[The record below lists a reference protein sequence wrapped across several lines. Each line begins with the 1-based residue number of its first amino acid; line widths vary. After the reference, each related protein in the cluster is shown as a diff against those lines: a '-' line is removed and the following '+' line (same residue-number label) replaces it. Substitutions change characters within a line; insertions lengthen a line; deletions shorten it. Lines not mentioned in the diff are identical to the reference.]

1 MSFNRMV
8 VVALLVIAGIGGAL
22 ACGPNFPWQLLNN
35 RDQTVSDRVELNFA
49 FEATHLVDVAGDG
62 PRAVERDDTT
72 SPEAVASEREEA
84 RSGAWRGLL
93 AGTID
98 TDMLESKLD
107 AARAAN
113 DGDAALSAGAGLPVA
128 VVTYIAGA
136 IEFRAGRL
144 DAAMGYFEA
153 IDRLP
158 SDQRQIRVVAAA
170 YMRGRIQQRLGSM
183 QLARAAFQAAR
194 QDAQAGAP
202 DPMGLAVASL
212 GEEARTDLVEAGLI
226 EVPWPVPVADAD
238 EARFARLIADAVRLY
253 ADQAARG
260 SKMALLSLN
269 EVARR
274 LIARGELKRAVADPF
289 VRRLLVAYV
298 ASRERDYAWDEN
310 AGTKDPVVV
319 LVSEAVLSQP
329 APAAGKDL
337 DRLAAL
343 AYQAGRYELAE
354 RLTVATS
361 QPLGLW
367 VRAKLALRRGDRA
380 AAVRDWTAALTAT
393 ENAGDSPTL
402 DTDSKTRLRGE
413 LAVVRLSQGEYRDS
427 LRLLFPVAGTYWGDV
442 AYITERVL
450 TVDEL
455 KAFVDALPAARE
467 AAPSTDDGFWS
478 SSFSPVA
485 NQRALL
491 ARRLVRDG
499 RLGEALAYFP
509 PPAAGSTS
517 DQPNGDRATVD
528 DARDYLAAVEAAR
541 PGWPFDWPW
550 QTVARAE
557 AVFKVATLTR
567 QQGMGLMGTEGP
579 PDETVLF
586 GSFPEG
592 VGQSRPEGLSQSPSS
607 LLGPDEASRFAASAP
622 RPDTRFHYRGI
633 AADRAAAAA
642 DLLPQRSQAY
652 AATLCWAAR
661 YAIDNSD
668 QAKADAIYRR
678 YVANGAYQ
686 AWARNFGRI
695 CPPPDFEGAR
705 RFWMQRI
712 AAWLTQIAGSVW
724 RHITLVAVVAIALL
738 GAAVWG
744 RRALRA
750 RRS

>member
-22 ACGPNFPWQLLNN
+22 ACGPDFPWQLLNS

-49 FEATHLVDVAGDG
+49 FEATHLVDVPGDG
-62 PRAVERDDTT
+62 PRAVERDDTN
-72 SPEAVASEREEA
+72 SPEAVASEREEV

-93 AGTID
+93 AGAID

-194 QDAQAGAP
+194 QYAQAGAP

-393 ENAGDSPTL
+393 ENAGDAPTL

-485 NQRALL
+485 NLRALL

-557 AVFKVATLTR
+557 ALFKVATLTR

-622 RPDTRFHYRGI
+622 KPDTRFHYRGI

-705 RFWMQRI
+705 TFWMQRI
-712 AAWLTQIAGSVW
+712 AAWVTQIAGSVW

-738 GAAVWG
+738 GAAVWC